1 MYSLKHVCG
10 TEHVCIHCVVPKVS
24 GSRPFCPGM
33 LAGVVFFQFSRIRMQ
48 SIAGSAFLTPQQQE
62 WSELSRMVLKLQ
74 PPDKTPVPKDP
85 TRR

>member
-1 MYSLKHVCG
+1 
-10 TEHVCIHCVVPKVS
+10 
-24 GSRPFCPGM
+24 M